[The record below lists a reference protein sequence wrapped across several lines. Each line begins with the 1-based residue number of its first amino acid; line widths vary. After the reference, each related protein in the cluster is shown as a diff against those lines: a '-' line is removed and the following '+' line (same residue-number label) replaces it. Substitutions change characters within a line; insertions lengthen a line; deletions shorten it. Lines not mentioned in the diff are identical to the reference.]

1 MCQLLGISS
10 QQPVNPRWLLADF
23 FQRGGATAEHKDGWG
38 IASFDEQENV
48 QITKSSTAAS
58 QCELAEKYLTS
69 ELRSKSFVAHIRK
82 ATYGEI
88 NLNNTHPFKRTFWGQ
103 DWVFS
108 HNGDLHGYHPEPN
121 SLFQVEGDT
130 DSERAFCHLLC
141 YIAEHYAYYHPRL
154 DALVAQVKRVSDEIS
169 RFGSFNF
176 ILANN
181 QLMIAYA
188 STELYWTVRQKPLTR
203 IALVDS
209 DKPLD
214 LESDFENNS
223 TIIVATKPLTKGE
236 VWYPMGR
243 GEIIL
248 FSQGELKIRRFNP
261 ADTQQLQVSNTLY
274 DSNSSPLAWGLI

>member
-23 FQRGGATAEHKDGWG
+23 FQRGGATAQHKDGWG
-38 IASFDEQENV
+38 IASFDQQQHV
-48 QITKSSTAAS
+48 QIIKSLSAAS
-58 QCELAEKYLTS
+58 QCDLAEKYLAS
-69 ELRSKSFVAHIRK
+69 GLRSKSFVAHIRK
-82 ATYGEI
+82 ATYGQVTI
-88 NLNNTHPFKRTFWGQ
+88 DNTHPFKRSFLGQ

-121 SLFQVEGDT
+121 PLFQAEGDT
-130 DSERAFCHLLC
+130 DSERAFCHLLSR
-141 YIAEHYAYYHPRL
+141 ITQHYASYHPRL
-154 DALVAQVKRVSDEIS
+154 DALLTQIKRVSDEIS

-181 QLMIAYA
+181 EVMIAYA
-188 STELYWTVRQKPLTR
+188 STELYWTVRQQPLTQL
-203 IALVDS
+203 ALVDS
-209 DKPLD
+209 NKPLRFKAD
-214 LESDFENNS
+214 SNTNS

-248 FSQGELKIRRFNP
+248 FSQGELKIRCFNP
-261 ADTQQLQVSNTLY
+261 ADTHQIQLENASEKRVSDIASWVLV
-274 DSNSSPLAWGLI
+274 